1 MVQISTPWGWPL
13 TGEWAPREALFVKLL
28 WPLVL
33 VTSASELLVRAIRF
47 SSVVFGV
54 TSSLAVIHTI
64 HGRLWLCIVPQRV
77 WSVSRCRNKA
87 TVTGY
92 HAWRLVVEYSH
103 TRNKRKAGRKCDL
116 QTTLQQLLNFKS
128 IHIYYQTSK
137 SLLFWNTVQL
147 YFAFSRCFLT
157 TWSVVLTGRHEN
169 PGKYRI

>member
-116 QTTLQQLLNFKS
+116 QTTLQQLLNFTNRSTFIIKHQRAYFFGTQCS
-128 IHIYYQTSK
+128 CILRSVAA
-137 SLLFWNTVQL
+137 FWL
-147 YFAFSRCFLT
+147 RD
-157 TWSVVLTGRHEN
+157 R
-169 PGKYRI
+169 